1 MIKVLCLSS
10 LCVVLA
16 GCMSQKVELYPVQGP
31 LSKQVPLP
39 VVHATANGVEN
50 NTGSI
55 KATLANGEVCQGK
68 WSSVAPTFGA
78 VATGSLMGRYGGTI
92 FASSVITGIV
102 PGTNKGQAFLSCN
115 RGTTMEAEFYTGS
128 GTANGFGVARDSK
141 GNLYK
146 MLF

>member
-1 MIKVLCLSS
+1 MARVLFTTSLCLM
-10 LCVVLA
+10 VA

-39 VVHATANGVEN
+39 VLHATANGVEN

-55 KATLANGEVCQGK
+55 NATLSGGEVCQGK

-78 VATGSLMGRYGGTI
+78 VTTGSLIGRYGTI
-92 FASSVITGIV
+92 LGSSVTTGIV
-102 PGTNKGQAFLSCN
+102 PGTNKGQAFLSCS

-128 GTANGFGVARDSK
+128 GTANGFGIAKDSK
-141 GNLYK
+141 GNVYK